1 MFARICVACVCGACL
16 PQVVMTAIS
25 SHPESK
31 PLMIKCIQCLD
42 NIAMANQEHAALV
55 IEVRAPG
62 PESTPRQC

>member
-1 MFARICVACVCGACL
+1 
-16 PQVVMTAIS
+16 MTAIS

-55 IEVRAPG
+55 IEVRIRAQPLRVLKSCVG
-62 PESTPRQC
+62 YGGD